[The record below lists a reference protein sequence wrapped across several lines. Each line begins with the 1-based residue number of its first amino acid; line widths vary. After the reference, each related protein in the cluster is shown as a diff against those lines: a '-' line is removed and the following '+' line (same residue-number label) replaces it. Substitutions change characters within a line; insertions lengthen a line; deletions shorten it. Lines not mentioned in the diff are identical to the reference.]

1 MLKMIQMKYLGVVIG
16 LLCVT
21 TVFAQQQKIVTVI
34 GECEKKV
41 EILSYTVN
49 IEFREIIS
57 DGYQKVTPKN
67 LDEIRE
73 EYKSMLNKVGINFDD
88 FQENSNY
95 RLTSAHYNTTTY
107 YRYSTA
113 SQEELKKIVS
123 QKMKGVFIS
132 WVDIISKDKTNEE
145 IASLNEKALQD
156 ATMKASLI
164 AKNIN
169 TKIKGIQHIKD
180 SNAKGQYYDF
190 HKMDK
195 PQRHVIEVTFLL
207 E

>member
-1 MLKMIQMKYLGVVIG
+1 MKDMKYLVIIIG
-16 LLCVT
+16 LLCIANA
-21 TVFAQQQKIVTVI
+21 FAQNQKTLTVI
-34 GECEKKV
+34 GECEKNV
-41 EILSYTVN
+41 EIQSYTVN
-49 IEFREIIS
+49 IEFREVVS
-57 DGYQKVTPKN
+57 DGYQNALSKS

-73 EYKSMLNKVGINFDD
+73 EYKAMLYKVGINFDD
-88 FQENSNY
+88 FQENINY
-95 RLTSAHYNTTTY
+95 RLTATYYKTSAY
-107 YRYSTA
+107 YRYSTT

-123 QKMKGVFIS
+123 QGMKGVFVS
-132 WVDIISKDKTNEE
+132 WVDINSKDKTHEE
-145 IASLNEKALQD
+145 IAILNEKALQD
-156 ATMKASLI
+156 ATKKASLI

-180 SNAKGQYYDF
+180 NSAKGQYYDF